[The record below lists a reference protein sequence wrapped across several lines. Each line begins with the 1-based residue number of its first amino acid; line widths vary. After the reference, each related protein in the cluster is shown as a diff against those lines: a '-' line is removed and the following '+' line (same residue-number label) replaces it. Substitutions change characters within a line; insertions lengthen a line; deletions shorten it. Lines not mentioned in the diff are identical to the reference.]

1 MILKMNKVEVI
12 GRREDFKK
20 VVDLIYDMGV
30 LHIEEL
36 SDVIKNPELGFS
48 EIELDEAQSEEKGQL
63 EALLGKLKQLELL
76 LPPPEEKEPHV
87 SEEKAFDVKRL
98 SDEWMPKLEEVLAE
112 VEGHVKERN
121 EIQEK
126 LTVISKYEE
135 VFEVFTPL
143 LEGFE
148 TVEDHAVVG
157 LTLEKKYETAVM
169 PVLRAELEKITGGQF
184 HLVLKEVSK
193 DVSALVLLFH
203 KDYLKEVGSLLNTT
217 DIHEIKMPSD
227 LADRPFNEA
236 LNTLNEMKAE
246 LPEKL
251 KQLEVKI
258 QSIAER
264 WQPVVSGLLRQV
276 EDQLNIFKV
285 FLNFAQTR
293 YTFMLRGWIPTRDIS
308 TLKKRLDQEVG
319 EVIAL
324 NVLEIGENER
334 EQIPV
339 CVVHSPLVRPFE
351 KLMSIFPLPK
361 YNAIDPTT
369 LLAVGFPIFFGMM
382 LGDIAYG
389 LLFLGVAIYLKY
401 RYRTKAI
408 VQDAMYI
415 LILCSISS
423 IIFGV
428 LYGELFGD
436 FGEHYLG
443 LRPLWRERLKAMV
456 PLLYLSVGIGVFHV
470 FLGLILGVVESFRV
484 RSRKHGIARGA
495 TIATICAIFILISY
509 LGKLLPKEFFTTG
522 VVLLLVAI
530 PLLVYAEGFVGVL
543 EIISVIGNI
552 LSYARLMAIG
562 LSSAIIAMVANF
574 FGGALGNLVV
584 AAIIVSLLH
593 ALNLV
598 LGIYSPTIQGLRLHY
613 VEFFKQFFRYGGR
626 RYAPFARVGAER

>member
-1 MILKMNKVEVI
+1 MNKVEVI